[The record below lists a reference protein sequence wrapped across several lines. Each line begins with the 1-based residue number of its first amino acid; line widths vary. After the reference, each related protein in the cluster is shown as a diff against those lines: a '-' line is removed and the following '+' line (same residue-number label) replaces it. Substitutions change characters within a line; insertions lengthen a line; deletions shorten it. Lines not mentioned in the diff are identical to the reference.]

1 MHARHACTC
10 AYKPDCV
17 RDATCNKIYNIYTVY
32 IYIITSAHV
41 SQSERRLAYRCMGK
55 CWKFLRGSPSNNPP
69 DEGVLTYLE
78 IDREPYPAICGTKYL
93 LFSFMKIIEHNFSR
107 LQPLQ
112 LNKEVQCHLGHFEI
126 DPV

>member
-1 MHARHACTC
+1 MHACS
-10 AYKPDCV
+10 YKPDCV
-17 RDATCNKIYNIYTVY
+17 RDATCNKIYNIY
-32 IYIITSAHV
+32 IYITLAHEACPILSV
-41 SQSERRLAYRCMGK
+41 SRSERRLAYRCMGK